1 MGPVV
6 KISNVLKLLHKRGI
20 LLLHMIRRT
29 PQYRLL
35 QLSKF
40 DFPLECGD
48 NCVMVSDETIVN
60 IENFVSLFEKP
71 YVIGKKFLEL
81 SNLYPAPFD
90 STLLEIHKCKVF
102 IELDSWPV
110 EEMKHKIYLMPL
122 TRTDRFAVFPIKNL

>member
-40 DFPLECGD
+40 DLTLECGD
-48 NCVMVSDETIVN
+48 NCVMVSDEKIVK
-60 IENFVSLFEKP
+60 IENFVSVF
-71 YVIGKKFLEL
+71 VEL
-81 SNLYPAPFD
+81 PNLYSAPFD
-90 STLLEIHKCKVF
+90 STVFGHKCEVS
-102 IELDSWPV
+102 IELY
-110 EEMKHKIYLMPL
+110 I
-122 TRTDRFAVFPIKNL
+122 